1 MITSHTSMR
10 EQNVHIVL
18 SEIINKPEVSRADI
32 SKNTKLNKAT
42 VSEIVRELIT
52 NKYVIETGIGSGSSA
67 GGRKPILL
75 KINKHAGI
83 SLSFDIR
90 YDKISYMIN
99 FLNGE
104 MIEQLSKN
112 VKITKNNVVDEI
124 STIVKEVNK
133 HNLATPFGIIGIAIS
148 IHGIISN
155 NKIIFTPNY
164 NIDQLDLAAQIKA
177 ALDIPVYIENEANL
191 AALAE
196 ASIDN
201 GYKNL
206 VTCSIHTGVGAGII
220 IDEQLYR
227 GHNGRSGEIGHTT
240 LYPDGVKCP
249 CGNKGCF
256 EQYCS
261 ETALLNSYQKEKQNE
276 ELSINDLIN
285 DYNNHDK
292 MSQELVN
299 QFSKNLSI
307 GLINIMGLFG
317 PEIIYINSP
326 LVNQLPIIIDLV
338 RSNLDGT
345 IFNKIP
351 IALSQIHNHPSLIG
365 ATVMNIQNFLNVDA
379 IKVNILNDDKITN
392 D

>member
-1 MITSHTSMR
+1 MR
-10 EQNVHIVL
+10 EHNVQIVL
-18 SEIINKPEVSRADI
+18 SEIMNNPEVSRAEI
-32 SKNTKLNKAT
+32 SKKTKLNKAT
-42 VSEIVRELIT
+42 VSEIVRDLID
-52 NKYVIETGIGSGSSA
+52 NDYVVETGIGNGSSA

-75 KINKHAGI
+75 KINKLGGF

-104 MIEQLSKN
+104 LTTYDSKMIE
-112 VKITKNNVVDEI
+112 ITKDNIVDEI
-124 STIVKEVNK
+124 SVIVKNIKNGLPE
-133 HNLATPFGIIGIAIS
+133 TPFGIIGLALS
-148 IHGIISN
+148 IHGIISDN
-155 NKIIFTPNY
+155 QIIFTPKY
-164 NIDQLDLAAQIKA
+164 NIDEVDLASELESKLNMAI
-177 ALDIPVYIENEANL
+177 YIENEANL

-196 ASIDN
+196 ASMDN
-201 GYKNL
+201 EHTNL
-206 VTCSIHTGVGAGII
+206 ITCSIHTGVGAGII
-220 IDEQLYR
+220 IDEKLYR
-227 GHNGRSGEIGHTT
+227 GHEGRSGEIGHTI
-240 LYPDGVKCP
+240 LYPNGLKCS
-249 CGNKGCF
+249 CGNLGCF

-261 ETALLNSYQKEKQNE
+261 ETALLHSYQTEKQND

-326 LVNQLPIIIDLV
+326 LVKQLPIIIDLV

-379 IKVNILNDDKITN
+379 IKVNILNEADIIKN
-392 D
+392 